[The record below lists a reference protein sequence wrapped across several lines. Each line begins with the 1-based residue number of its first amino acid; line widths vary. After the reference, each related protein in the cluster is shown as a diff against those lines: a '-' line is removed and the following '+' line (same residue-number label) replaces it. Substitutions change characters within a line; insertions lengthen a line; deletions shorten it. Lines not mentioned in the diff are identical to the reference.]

1 MNTSSLLRCLMA
13 IALLSSSAAASAA
26 MGSLEARLF
35 SVPPVQGVSTSAIP
49 ANVLDQI
56 HFRSIGPTKQGG
68 RIMDL
73 GIPDLA
79 KQPFTFYAAA
89 STGGLWKTA
98 DNGLTWKPIFDHEN
112 INSIGDIAVA
122 HSDPNILWVGTGNA
136 SYWGEGL

>member
-13 IALLSSSAAASAA
+13 IALLSSSTAASAA
-26 MGSLEARLF
+26 MGSLEAPLP
-35 SVPPVQGVSTSAIP
+35 SVPPAQGVSTSAIP

-73 GIPDLA
+73 GVPDLA

-98 DNGLTWKPIFDHEN
+98 DNGL
-112 INSIGDIAVA
+112 
-122 HSDPNILWVGTGNA
+122 
-136 SYWGEGL
+136 